1 MTARRSERGSVTELL
16 EHDSKSGSTET
27 AAVRGTLAGFDASG
41 EVAVGHARRS
51 LRDQIARM
59 ERELSELFASASP
72 RLGIEW
78 RVGAAGGPRLLGIAE
93 LEQIRD
99 RLADRLAEART
110 EIARRSEA
118 EEENRALV
126 ERMIAD
132 PAAHR
137 WTRVRGEDV
146 GERNCKHWHVRPRWG
161 LLGMIAGWWRVKLSS
176 GCPLACG
183 ACPERVPPQSP
194 TGPVD
199 R

>member
-1 MTARRSERGSVTELL
+1 MTELL
-16 EHDSKSGSTET
+16 EHDPKSGSRWTDSVPAPPSGLRD
-27 AAVRGTLAGFDASG
+27 AAVRD
-41 EVAVGHARRS
+41 ARRS

-78 RVGAAGGPRLLGIAE
+78 TVGAAGGPRVLGLAE
-93 LEQIRD
+93 LERIRD
-99 RLADRLAEART
+99 ALADRLAEARA
-110 EIARRSEA
+110 EIARRADA
-118 EEENRALV
+118 EEENRGLV

-132 PAAHR
+132 PAAHS

-183 ACPERVPPQSP
+183 ACPMRVPPQFP
-194 TGPVD
+194 TGPTD